1 VWISDVD
8 IREDLVAAARDGSLV
23 VFVGAGASRDAPA
36 NLPDFRQL
44 TSHIAAEANI
54 SFETGELDRP
64 DELLGR
70 IGDAGVDIH
79 RRVRA
84 HIDTPGSAPNAL
96 HEAIVDLA
104 LATHAPRI
112 VTTNY
117 DTHLTRVIEARGL
130 GWGEY
135 MAPALPMGDDFE
147 GVVYLHGSLRQE
159 SRHLIVTDADFGRA
173 YLRDAW
179 AARFLERMFAS
190 FTVLFVG
197 YSHGDI
203 VMRYLARSLGR
214 QSKRYVLTPN
224 PDAPDWRQLNLRPV
238 AYELRASS
246 HVALTEAVARWA
258 RLLSMGLL
266 EHRQQIAQLVA
277 APPSSV
283 PEEKS
288 YLASVIGHGQLVTLF
303 TDLTHGESW
312 LRWAAAQP
320 ECRPMFDS
328 NGPATASTSA
338 LAFWFAQQCLTDE
351 ALSSVGLSIVSE
363 AGGRMSASLWNAIG
377 QQLHARGSPRAAWLR
392 PWVTLLVEN
401 APREGRDWPEYALVA
416 STLPDDRDVALL
428 LFDHLTEPHIVL
440 KPLFGLGGAA
450 RFDVEVRGDG
460 HWLHESWTRVLQP
473 NLPSIVHDVLAITD
487 RHLRRAHRLLIAA
500 GEAQPRWD
508 PVSFRRS
515 SIANHPQDRHGD
527 SIGLV
532 IDAARDCLEL
542 LVATDTPS
550 AMPIIGAWSAS
561 DVPTCGDWPSMV
573 SPSTEGG
580 VATTS
585 WPGCSTTAGSS
596 IISSNTRSSNCWQR
610 HCHPQTRRS
619 WTA

>member
-1 VWISDVD
+1 
-8 IREDLVAAARDGSLV
+8 
-23 VFVGAGASRDAPA
+23 
-36 NLPDFRQL
+36 
-44 TSHIAAEANI
+44 
-54 SFETGELDRP
+54 
-64 DELLGR
+64 
-70 IGDAGVDIH
+70 
-79 RRVRA
+79 
-84 HIDTPGSAPNAL
+84 
-96 HEAIVDLA
+96 
-104 LATHAPRI
+104 
-112 VTTNY
+112 
-117 DTHLTRVIEARGL
+117 
-130 GWGEY
+130 
-135 MAPALPMGDDFE
+135 
-147 GVVYLHGSLRQE
+147 
-159 SRHLIVTDADFGRA
+159 
-173 YLRDAW
+173 
-179 AARFLERMFAS
+179 
-190 FTVLFVG
+190 
-197 YSHGDI
+197 
-203 VMRYLARSLGR
+203 
-214 QSKRYVLTPN
+214 
-224 PDAPDWRQLNLRPV
+224 
-238 AYELRASS
+238 
-246 HVALTEAVARWA
+246 
-258 RLLSMGLL
+258 
-266 EHRQQIAQLVA
+266 
-277 APPSSV
+277 
-283 PEEKS
+283 
-288 YLASVIGHGQLVTLF
+288 
-303 TDLTHGESW
+303 
-312 LRWAAAQP
+312 
-320 ECRPMFDS
+320 MFDS